1 MIIDP
6 FAVGSILWKKHCLM
20 ACNCKG
26 KWTIG
31 QRLVGITGIVKTNQI
46 VPVPGKA
53 FAPTALLKTEYVYG
67 CGLFQK
73 STLGQQHGSAG

>member
-1 MIIDP
+1 MVIDP
-6 FAVGSILWKKHCLM
+6 FSVGSILRKKHRLM

-26 KWTIG
+26 KLTIG
-31 QRLVGITGIVKTNQI
+31 QRLVCITGIVETNQI

-53 FAPTALLKTEYVYG
+53 FAPTALLKTENVYG
-67 CGLFQK
+67 CGFFQK